1 MKITYFVSSLTLLT
15 ASLIF
20 VLSGEIFHAETSK
33 IFWLFQ
39 QNFLFFSGCIAWCFM
54 TLAMCLILR
63 SPWLNRIL
71 KGLDKSWGLHKQAG
85 IIATVFTLAHWLDEK
100 IPHWLVQNGWLAHP
114 GSLGSVQISS
124 WQSQLIYAGLLAA
137 EWSAYLMVG
146 LVLVSLVKKIPYNI
160 FHFIHRLF
168 PVFYLATAFHIFTVL
183 FKTYWWNSPAGI
195 LLVIVSIP
203 GIYAAGLSLFNMIAY
218 KNKRVAIIT
227 NIDYYPNDIIE
238 ITLHTDTPLLHTP
251 GQFSF
256 LTFQHDAEAH
266 PFTIASYYQDK
277 KHLRFAIKA
286 LGDHTHSL
294 KKELKIGQDVIVE
307 GPWGYLDFNIQSER
321 QVWVAGG
328 IGITPFIS
336 QLEYLKYSGH
346 PLCPIDL
353 WYCVGQHDDLQ
364 YPVNLDLLCTAAGVT
379 LHRIDAGMKLE
390 AKHIMME
397 SDNSQNVHVW
407 FCGPAGFAKSL
418 LSGLQKYGISEKAFH
433 YDRFNMR

>member
-1 MKITYFVSSLTLLT
+1 
-15 ASLIF
+15 
-20 VLSGEIFHAETSK
+20 
-33 IFWLFQ
+33 
-39 QNFLFFSGCIAWCFM
+39 
-54 TLAMCLILR
+54 
-63 SPWLNRIL
+63 
-71 KGLDKSWGLHKQAG
+71 
-85 IIATVFTLAHWLDEK
+85 
-100 IPHWLVQNGWLAHP
+100 VQNGWLAHP
-114 GSLGSVQISS
+114 GSLGSIQISS

-137 EWSAYLMVG
+137 EWSTYLMIG

-294 KKELKIGQDVIVE
+294 K
-307 GPWGYLDFNIQSER
+307 
-321 QVWVAGG
+321 
-328 IGITPFIS
+328 
-336 QLEYLKYSGH
+336 
-346 PLCPIDL
+346 
-353 WYCVGQHDDLQ
+353 
-364 YPVNLDLLCTAAGVT
+364 
-379 LHRIDAGMKLE
+379 
-390 AKHIMME
+390 
-397 SDNSQNVHVW
+397 
-407 FCGPAGFAKSL
+407 
-418 LSGLQKYGISEKAFH
+418 
-433 YDRFNMR
+433 